1 MDLGARRLI
10 SSASVPACPGV
21 ASDYAQ
27 AFAQQHDKTQRRSA
41 NQMLEEISSN
51 NGRCQDL
58 RDGYRRSRPSTARFG
73 SVKIV
78 LTGSTMLPSVTI
90 WKSNGGSAAATSL
103 RRGSR
108 LAIAAGS
115 ARGLVARLARDG

>member
-1 MDLGARRLI
+1 MDLGARRLDFI
-10 SSASVPACPGV
+10 GLKFQLAQEI

-58 RDGYRRSRPSTARFG
+58 RDGYSALKASTARFG

-78 LTGSTMLPSVTI
+78 LTGSTMLRPLRSGNRTV
-90 WKSNGGSAAATSL
+90 AAP
-103 RRGSR
+103 RQP
-108 LAIAAGS
+108 
-115 ARGLVARLARDG
+115 V